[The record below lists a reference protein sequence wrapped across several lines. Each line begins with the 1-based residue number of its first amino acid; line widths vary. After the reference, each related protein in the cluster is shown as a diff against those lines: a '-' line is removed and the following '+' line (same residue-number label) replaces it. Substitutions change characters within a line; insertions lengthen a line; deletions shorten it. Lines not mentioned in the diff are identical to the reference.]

1 MARWSLV
8 TEDRVPNN
16 DSERAMQTGA
26 KFATSRTF
34 RAGFV
39 TGILFLAGSWHATAQ
54 TGPPVV
60 PTPPSS
66 ASIPAP
72 SVVEPADRLLKQM
85 GAYVGSA
92 EQFTFHAD
100 ITFDHVLP
108 SGQKLQFAA
117 VEDVAL
123 QRPSGLYIEWSGDL
137 GDRKFWYDGK
147 TATIYDPATIFY
159 GADAAPPALDD
170 MLEKLIKQ
178 LNFTPPL
185 VDFLYSDPYKSVRG
199 AIQYGFTTGDTQIN
213 GRSCRGLAF
222 VEKNIDWQI
231 WIDSGPQPVPCKLL
245 ITYKNNSSL
254 PQFSAIFSDWDF
266 SPRIAVSTFTPELPP
281 GTQKISF
288 ATVTASAGT
297 NTGANSGNKSGSK

>member
-1 MARWSLV
+1 
-8 TEDRVPNN
+8 
-16 DSERAMQTGA
+16 MQMGA
-26 KFATSRTF
+26 GFATSRTL
-34 RAGFV
+34 RARVGLITAMFFV
-39 TGILFLAGSWHATAQ
+39 TGSWHATAQ
-54 TGPPVV
+54 TRQPE
-60 PTPPSS
+60 
-66 ASIPAP
+66 APAP
-72 SVVEPADRLLKQM
+72 LASTAIPPPTIIEAADRLLKQM

-92 EQFTFHAD
+92 DQFTFRAD

-117 VEDVAL
+117 VENVAL
-123 QRPSGLYIEWSGDL
+123 QRPNGLYIEWTGDL

-170 MLEKLIKQ
+170 MLDKLIKQ

-185 VDFLYSDPYKSVRG
+185 ADFLYSDPYKGVRG
-199 AIQYGFTTGDTQIN
+199 TIQYGFTTGDTQIN

-222 VEKNIDWQI
+222 VEKNVDWQI

-254 PQFSAIFSDWDF
+254 PQFSAVFSDWDF

-288 ATVTASAGT
+288 ATVTASAST